1 VSRDLV
7 PGLDPELVAQILRD
21 AEGLRDPDA
30 DPDLEAVKTAIL
42 LEDSLGIALTDDDIT
57 PDVLGDPAAV
67 ASLVEQRGH
76 A

>member
-1 VSRDLV
+1 VS
-7 PGLDPELVAQILRD
+7 GHLDPALVAQVLRD

-42 LEDSLGIALTDDDIT
+42 LEDSFGIALTDDDIA

-67 ASLVEQRGH
+67 ASLVERRGR

>member
-1 VSRDLV
+1 VSGD
-7 PGLDPELVAQILRD
+7 LDPALVAQVLRD

-42 LEDSLGIALTDDDIT
+42 LEDSFGIALTDDDIA

-67 ASLVEQRGH
+67 ASLVERRGR